1 MRVEHIAL
9 AFLVAASIASAD
21 GNAAPQTDRQID
33 DLSGPVKSL
42 RFETLVFDTYTGKM
56 DTERMPQAE
65 EWYDENGDLI
75 EEKSY
80 TSDFIDDRR
89 PQRIDAQT
97 RLLKSNMGDQRQHR
111 VFDSSGRLI
120 EEKDT
125 AATTGT
131 QIVSWTRFKYDG
143 HGRSIE
149 DDNITDGKVDGFTL
163 IKRDSRGNIVQME
176 FHLIGRHPPFPCDW
190 YEDYKFDRHGNWIER
205 RVYEFDPEA
214 GKPRRTFAEIDY
226 RMIEYYDNKAEQKR

>member
-1 MRVEHIAL
+1 
-9 AFLVAASIASAD
+9 
-21 GNAAPQTDRQID
+21 
-33 DLSGPVKSL
+33 
-42 RFETLVFDTYTGKM
+42 M

-75 EEKSY
+75 EGKSY
-80 TSDFIDDRR
+80 TPDFIDDRR

-125 AATTGT
+125 AATTGA
-131 QIVSWTRFKYDG
+131 QIVRWTRFKYDSN
-143 HGRSIE
+143 GRSIE

-176 FHLIGRHPPFPCDW
+176 FHLIGRHAPFPCDW

-214 GKPRRTFAEIDY
+214 DKPKRTFAEIDY
-226 RMIEYYDNKAEQKR
+226 RTIEYYDDKAEQKR

>member
-1 MRVEHIAL
+1 
-9 AFLVAASIASAD
+9 
-21 GNAAPQTDRQID
+21 
-33 DLSGPVKSL
+33 
-42 RFETLVFDTYTGKM
+42 
-56 DTERMPQAE
+56 MPQDE
-65 EWYDENGDLI
+65 VWYNKNGDFI

-163 IKRDSRGNIVQME
+163 IKRDSRGNLVQME
-176 FHLIGRHPPFPCDW
+176 FHLIGRHRPFPCDW
-190 YEDYKFDRHGNWIER
+190 YEDANSIAMGTGSNAASMSSIRKPANPSGRSR
-205 RVYEFDPEA
+205 RSTI
-214 GKPRRTFAEIDY
+214 G
-226 RMIEYYDNKAEQKR
+226 